1 MKTQLEKV
9 SNLGR
14 KLNIEV
20 PAALVSSTMD
30 RFFQGVQKEAELKG
44 FRKGKAPI
52 AMIKSMYGDRVKMD
66 VTQELLKVGFSKGLQ
81 EHQLD
86 PVDYP
91 EFEFDEVI
99 EGKDF
104 NFSAN
109 FEVRPEV
116 ELKSYE
122 GLEIEKEIFS
132 VDPKE
137 VDSILENIRNSRA
150 TTVDVTETRPAQKGD
165 IAVID
170 FKGMVDGQPLE
181 RGDGTDH
188 PLELG
193 SKSFIEG
200 FEDGIIGM
208 TVGQTKTLNL
218 KFPENY
224 HADLSGKAVDFE
236 VTIKTLRTKV
246 LPELNDE
253 FVQNMS
259 GGQGSLED
267 LKKNILKDLED
278 RQNKKTEEN
287 LKETLLKKLISLNPI
302 EIPQSLVREQ
312 KKLLVQDMQKQMAN
326 DGMSE
331 EDYAEYKDKWDA
343 DFEKTA
349 KQMIHV
355 AYLIDAIAAKNQLHC
370 TKEDVDAKF
379 DEYAKQTGIEIARI
393 REFYSKA
400 ESMNRLVH
408 KVTEEKVI
416 GYLLSKSTVTEV
428 PAKSK

>member
-9 SNLGR
+9 STLGR

-20 PAALVSSTMD
+20 PAALVATTMD
-30 RFFQGVQKEAELKG
+30 RFYKGVQQEAELKG

-52 AMIKSMYGDRVKMD
+52 AMIKSLYGDRVKMD
-66 VTQELLKVGFSKGLQ
+66 VTQELLKLGFSKGLQ
-81 EHQLD
+81 EHKLD

-99 EGKDF
+99 DGKDF

-116 ELKSYE
+116 ELKTYE
-122 GLEIEKEIFS
+122 GLDIVKEVFS

-137 VDSILENIRNSRA
+137 VDKILENIRNSRA
-150 TTVDVTETRPAQKGD
+150 TSEDVTEERPAQDGD

-170 FKGMVDGQPLE
+170 FKGIVDGAPLE

-200 FEDGIIGM
+200 FEEGIIGM
-208 TVGQTKTLNL
+208 KVGESKNLHL

-224 HADLSGKAVDFE
+224 HDGLSSKPVDFE
-236 VTIKTLRTKV
+236 VTLKKLRKKV

-259 GGQGSLED
+259 GGTGSVED
-267 LKKNILKDLED
+267 LKKNIMKDLED

-287 LKETLLKKLISLNPI
+287 LKENLLQKLIELNPL

-312 KKLLVQDMQKQMAN
+312 KKLLIQDMQKQMAN
-326 DGMSE
+326 DGMNE
-331 EDYAEYKDKWDA
+331 EDYAEYKDKWDVN
-343 DFEKTA
+343 FEKTA

-355 AYLIDAIAAKNQLHC
+355 AYLIDTIAAKNELHC

-379 DEYAKQTGIEIARI
+379 DEYAKQTGIELSRI

-400 ESMNRLVH
+400 ESMNRLIH
-408 KVTEEKVI
+408 KITEEKVI
-416 GYLLSKSTVTEV
+416 GYLMSKSNIKEV
-428 PAKSK
+428 PAKA

>member
-9 SNLGR
+9 STLGR

-20 PAALVSSTMD
+20 PAALVTSTLND
-30 RFFQGVQKEAELKG
+30 FYHGVQKQVELKG

-52 AMIKSMYGDRVKMD
+52 AMIKNLYADRVKND

-81 EHQLD
+81 EHKLE

-99 EGKDF
+99 DGKDF
-104 NFSAN
+104 TFSAN
-109 FEVRPEV
+109 FEVRPEI
-116 ELKSYE
+116 ELKTYE
-122 GLEIEKEIFS
+122 GLEVEKEIFS

-137 VDSILENIRNSRA
+137 MESILENIRNSRA
-150 TTVDVTETRPAQKGD
+150 SSEDVTENRPAQKGD

-170 FKGMVDGQPLE
+170 FKGIIDGKPLD
-181 RGDGTDH
+181 RGEGTDH

-193 SKSFIEG
+193 TKSFIEG

-236 VTIKTLRTKV
+236 VTLKKLRKKV
-246 LPELNDE
+246 LPELSDE
-253 FVQNMS
+253 FVTSMS
-259 GGQGSLED
+259 GAPSTVED
-267 LKKNILKDLED
+267 LKKNIMKDLED
-278 RQNKKTEEN
+278 RQNKKTDES
-287 LKETLLKKLISLNPI
+287 LKENLLKKLISVNPV

-326 DGMSE
+326 DGMAE
-331 EDYAEYKDKWDA
+331 QDFAEYKDKWDA

-355 AYLIDAIAAKNQLHC
+355 AYLVDAIAAKHELHC
-370 TKEDVDAKF
+370 KKEDVDAKF
-379 DEYAKQTGIEIARI
+379 EEYAKQTGIDIGRI

-400 ESMNRLVH
+400 ESMNRMVH
-408 KVTEEKVI
+408 KITEEKVI
-416 GYLLSKSTVTEV
+416 GFLIEKSKIKEV
-428 PAKSK
+428 PAKA

>member
-9 SNLGR
+9 STLGR

-20 PAALVSSTMD
+20 PAALVTTTME
-30 RFFQGVQKEAELKG
+30 RFYKGVQQQAELKG

-52 AMIKSMYGDRVKMD
+52 AMIKNLYSDRVKMD

-81 EHQLD
+81 EHSVE

-99 EGKDF
+99 DGKDF

-116 ELKSYE
+116 ELKTYE
-122 GLEIEKEIFS
+122 GLEIEKQIYS
-132 VDPKE
+132 VDSKE
-137 VDSILENIRNSRA
+137 LDSILENIRNSRA
-150 TTVDVTETRPAQKGD
+150 TAEDVTEERAAQKGD
-165 IAVID
+165 IAIID
-170 FKGMVDGQPLE
+170 FKGIVDGQPLE

-200 FEDGIIGM
+200 FEEGIVGM
-208 TVGQTKTLNL
+208 KAGESKTLNL

-224 HADLSGKAVDFE
+224 HGDLSNKDVTFE
-236 VTIKTLRTKV
+236 VTVKKLRAKV
-246 LPELNDE
+246 LPELTDE
-253 FVQNMS
+253 FVQQIS
-259 GGQGSLED
+259 GGTGSVED

-278 RQNKKTEEN
+278 RQKKKTEEG
-287 LKETLLKKLISLNPI
+287 LKENLLKKLIELNPV

-331 EDYAEYKDKWDA
+331 DDYAEYKDKWDTE
-343 DFEKTA
+343 FEKTA

-355 AYLIDAIAAKNQLHC
+355 AYLIDAIAAKHELHC
-370 TKEDVDAKF
+370 SKEDVDAKF
-379 DEYAKQTGIEIARI
+379 DEYAKQTGIDIARI

-416 GYLLSKSTVTEV
+416 GYLLGKTKITEV
-428 PAKSK
+428 PAKA

>member
-1 MKTQLEKV
+1 MKTQVEKV

-14 KLNIEV
+14 KLSIEV

-52 AMIKSMYGDRVKMD
+52 AMIKSLYSDRVKMD
-66 VTQELLKVGFSKGLQ
+66 VTQELLKMGFTKGLQ
-81 EHQLD
+81 EHSLD

-109 FEVRPEV
+109 FEVRPQV

-122 GLEIEKEIFS
+122 GVAIEKQIFS
-132 VDPKE
+132 VDDKE
-137 VDSILENIRNSRA
+137 LDSILQNIRQSRA
-150 TTVDVTETRPAQKGD
+150 TTEDVTENRAAQLGD

-170 FKGMVDGQPLE
+170 FKGIVDGQPLE

-200 FEDGIIGM
+200 FETGIVGM
-208 TVGQTKTLNL
+208 TVGETKTLNL
-218 KFPENY
+218 NFPENY
-224 HADLSGKAVDFE
+224 HADLSGKAVQFE
-236 VTIKTLRTKV
+236 VSLKKLRTKV

-253 FVQNMS
+253 LVQSIS
-259 GGQGSLED
+259 GGQGSIDD
-267 LKKNILKDLED
+267 LKANIMKDLEE
-278 RQNKKTEEN
+278 RQNKKTEES
-287 LKETLLKKLISLNPI
+287 LKENLLKKLVELNPLD
-302 EIPQSLVREQ
+302 IPQSLVREQ
-312 KKLLVQDMQKQMAN
+312 KKLLVEDMKKQMAN
-326 DGMSE
+326 DGVNE
-331 EDYAEYKDKWDA
+331 EDFASYKDKWDA
-343 DFEKTA
+343 EFEKTA
-349 KQMIHV
+349 TQMIHV
-355 AYLIDAIAAKNQLHC
+355 AYLIDAIAEQHKLHC
-370 TKEDVDAKF
+370 SKEDVDAKF
-379 DEYAKQTGIEIARI
+379 DEYAKQTGIDIGRI

-408 KVTEEKVI
+408 KVTEEKVL
-416 GYLLSKSTVTEV
+416 GYLISKAKITEV
-428 PAKSK
+428 PAKA

>member
-9 SNLGR
+9 STLGR

-20 PAALVSSTMD
+20 PAALVTSTME
-30 RFFQGVQKEAELKG
+30 RFYKGVQQQAELKG

-52 AMIKSMYGDRVKMD
+52 AMIKNLYSDRVKMD

-81 EHQLD
+81 EHSVE

-99 EGKDF
+99 DGKDF

-116 ELKSYE
+116 DLKTYE
-122 GLEIEKEIFS
+122 GLEIEKQIFS
-132 VDPKE
+132 VDTKE

-150 TTVDVTETRPAQKGD
+150 TAEDVTEDRGAQKGD
-165 IAVID
+165 IAIID
-170 FKGMVDGQPLE
+170 FKGIVDGQPLE

-200 FEDGIIGM
+200 FEDGIVGM
-208 TVGQTKTLNL
+208 KAGESKTLNL

-224 HADLSGKAVDFE
+224 HGDLSNKDVTFE
-236 VTIKTLRTKV
+236 VTVKKLRKKV
-246 LPELNDE
+246 LPELTDE
-253 FVQNMS
+253 LVQQIS
-259 GGQGSLED
+259 GGTGSVED

-278 RQNKKTEEN
+278 RQNKKTEEG
-287 LKETLLKKLISLNPI
+287 LKENLLKKLIELNPV

-331 EDYAEYKDKWDA
+331 EDYADYKDKWDTE
-343 DFEKTA
+343 FEKTA

-355 AYLIDAIAAKNQLHC
+355 AYLIDAIAAKHELHC
-370 TKEDVDAKF
+370 TKEDVDTKF
-379 DEYAKQTGIEIARI
+379 DEYAKQTGIDIARI

-416 GYLLSKSTVTEV
+416 GYLLGKTKITEV
-428 PAKSK
+428 PAKV

>member
-9 SNLGR
+9 SSLGR
-14 KLNIEV
+14 KLSIEV
-20 PAALVSSTMD
+20 PATVVSSTMNA
-30 RFFQGVQKEAELKG
+30 FFNGVQKDVELKG

-52 AMIKSMYGDRVKMD
+52 AMIKNIYGDRVKMD
-66 VTQELLKVGFSKGLQ
+66 VTQELLKMGFSKGIQ
-81 EHQLD
+81 EHNLD

-91 EFEFDEVI
+91 EFEFDEVV

-109 FEVRPEV
+109 FEVRPQV
-116 ELKSYE
+116 ELKTYE
-122 GLEIEKEIFS
+122 GLEIEKEIFA

-137 VDSILENIRNSRA
+137 LDSILENIRNSRA
-150 TTVDVTETRPAQKGD
+150 SSEDVTELRSAQKGD

-170 FKGMVDGQPLE
+170 FKGMIDGQPLE

-193 SKSFIEG
+193 SKSFIDG

-208 TVGQTKTLNL
+208 TVGQTKTLKLN
-218 KFPENY
+218 FPENY
-224 HADLSGKAVDFE
+224 HADLSGKAVEFE
-236 VTIKTLRTKV
+236 VTLKKLRTKV

-253 FVQNMS
+253 FVTNMT
-259 GGQGSLED
+259 GAPGKLED
-267 LKKNILKDLED
+267 LKNNIRKDLED
-278 RQNKKTEEN
+278 RQNKKTEEQ
-287 LKETLLKKLISLNPI
+287 LKENLLKKLISLNEL

-331 EDYAEYKDKWDA
+331 ADYEQYKDKWDA

-349 KQMIHV
+349 RQMIHV
-355 AYLIDAIAAKNQLHC
+355 AYLIDAIAEREKLHC
-370 TKEDVDAKF
+370 TKEDIETKF
-379 DEYAKQTGIEIARI
+379 DEYAKQTGIELARI

-408 KVTEEKVI
+408 KITEEKVI
-416 GYLLSKSTVTEV
+416 GFLLGKSKIKEV
-428 PAKSK
+428 PAKA

>member
-9 SNLGR
+9 STLGR

-20 PAALVSSTMD
+20 PAALVASTMD
-30 RFFQGVQKEAELKG
+30 RFYKGVQQEAELKG

-52 AMIKSMYGDRVKMD
+52 AMIKSLYGDRVKMD

-99 EGKDF
+99 DGRDF

-116 ELKSYE
+116 ELKTYE
-122 GLEIEKEIFS
+122 GLDIVKEIFS
-132 VDPKE
+132 VDAKE

-150 TTVDVTETRPAQKGD
+150 STEDVKEARPAQKGD

-170 FKGMVDGQPLE
+170 FKGIVDGAPLE

-200 FEDGIIGM
+200 FEEGIVGM
-208 TVGQTKTLNL
+208 KVGESKTIHL

-224 HADLSGKAVDFE
+224 HADLSNKAVDFE
-236 VTIKTLRTKV
+236 VTLKNLRAKV

-253 FVQNMS
+253 FVQSLS
-259 GGQGSLED
+259 GGTGSVED

-278 RQNKKTEEN
+278 RQNKKTEET
-287 LKETLLKKLISLNPI
+287 LKENLLKKLIELNPL
-302 EIPQSLVREQ
+302 EIPASLVREQ

-331 EDYAEYKDKWDA
+331 DDYAEYKDKWDA

-355 AYLIDAIAAKNQLHC
+355 AYLIDAIAAKHELHC
-370 TKEDVDAKF
+370 NKEDVDAKF
-379 DEYAKQTGIEIARI
+379 EEYAKQTGIELARI

-408 KVTEEKVI
+408 KITEEKVI
-416 GYLLSKSTVTEV
+416 GYLMGKSNIKEV
-428 PAKSK
+428 PAKV

>member
-9 SNLGR
+9 STLGR

-20 PAALVSSTMD
+20 PASVVTSTIN
-30 RFFQGVQKEAELKG
+30 RFYQGVQQDAELKG

-52 AMIKSMYGDRVKMD
+52 AMIKNLYGDRVKMD
-66 VTQELLKVGFSKGLQ
+66 VTQELLKVGFTKGLQ
-81 EHQLD
+81 EHKLN
-86 PVDYP
+86 PIDYP

-104 NFSAN
+104 IFSAN
-109 FEVRPEV
+109 FEVRPDV

-132 VDPKE
+132 VDSKE
-137 VDSILENIRNSRA
+137 LDSILQNIRNSRA
-150 TTVDVTETRPAQKGD
+150 TTED
-165 IAVID
+165 IIEDRSVQNGEIAIID
-170 FKGMVDGQPLE
+170 FKGVVDGKPLE
-181 RGDGTDH
+181 RGDGVDH

-200 FEDGIIGM
+200 FEEGIVGM
-208 TVGQTKTLNL
+208 KVGQNKTLHL

-224 HADLSGKAVDFE
+224 QGDLSNKAVDFD
-236 VTIKTLRTKV
+236 VTLKKIQVKI

-253 FVQNMS
+253 FVKNMS
-259 GGQGSLED
+259 GGEGNLED
-267 LKKNILKDLED
+267 LKNNILKDLEE
-278 RQNKKTEEN
+278 RQNKKTEDN
-287 LKETLLKKLISLNPI
+287 LKETLLKKLILLNPL

-312 KKLLVQDMQKQMAN
+312 KKLLVQDMQKQMTK
-326 DGMSE
+326 DGMNE
-331 EDYAEYKDKWDA
+331 ADYEQYKEQWDA

-355 AYLIDAIAAKNQLHC
+355 AYVIDAIAAKHQLHC
-370 TKEDVDAKF
+370 TQEDIDNKF
-379 DEYAKQTGIEIARI
+379 EEYAKQTGIELERI
-393 REFYSKA
+393 RQFYSKD
-400 ESMNRLVH
+400 ESMNRMIH

-416 GYLLSKSTVTEV
+416 NYLMSKSTITEV
-428 PAKSK
+428 PAKV

>member
-9 SNLGR
+9 STLGR
-14 KLNIEV
+14 KLTIEV
-20 PAALVSSTMD
+20 PAALVTSTMNE
-30 RFFQGVQKEAELKG
+30 FYQGVQKQVELKG
-44 FRKGKAPI
+44 FRKGKAPL
-52 AMIKSMYGDRVKMD
+52 AMIKNLYSDRVKMD
-66 VTQELLKVGFSKGLQ
+66 VTQELLKIGFSKGLQ
-81 EHQLD
+81 EHKLE
-86 PVDYP
+86 PIDYP
-91 EFEFDEVI
+91 EFEFDAVI
-99 EGKDF
+99 DGKDF
-104 NFSAN
+104 NFTAN
-109 FEVRPEV
+109 FEIRPEV
-116 ELKSYE
+116 ELKTYE
-122 GLEIEKEIFS
+122 GLDIEKEIFA

-137 VDSILENIRNSRA
+137 LDAILENIRNSRA
-150 TTVDVTETRPAQKGD
+150 TTEDITESRPAQKGD

-200 FEDGIIGM
+200 FEDGIVGM
-208 TVGQTKTLNL
+208 TIGQTKTLNL

-224 HADLSGKAVDFE
+224 HADLSNKAVDFE
-236 VTIKTLRTKV
+236 VTLKVLRKKV

-253 FVQNMS
+253 FVTKMS
-259 GGQGSLED
+259 GVPGTLED

-278 RQNKKTEEN
+278 RQNKKTEET
-287 LKETLLKKLISLNPI
+287 LKENLLKTLISLNPI

-326 DGMSE
+326 DGMTE
-331 EDYAEYKDKWDA
+331 QDYVQYKDKWDA
-343 DFEKTA
+343 DFERTA

-355 AYLIDAIAAKNQLHC
+355 AYLIDAIAAKHQLHC
-370 TKEDVDAKF
+370 SKEDVDTKF
-379 DEYAKQTGIEIARI
+379 EEYAKQTGIDISRI

-416 GYLLSKSTVTEV
+416 GYLLSKAKVKEV
-428 PAKSK
+428 PAKA